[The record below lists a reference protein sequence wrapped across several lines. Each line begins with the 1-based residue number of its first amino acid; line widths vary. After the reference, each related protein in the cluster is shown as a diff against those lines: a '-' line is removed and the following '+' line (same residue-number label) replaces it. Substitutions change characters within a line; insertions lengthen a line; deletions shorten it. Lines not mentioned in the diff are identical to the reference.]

1 MHEAQGSCLALIST
15 SHCSFSN
22 KIRKSPRPGNRT
34 RVSCVTGR
42 NTDHYTTSDVAIAPS
57 KSIFKKYRTKTNK
70 LLFTLTPKT
79 GFKIDSHFYFPY
91 ELGLHVQTKNTS
103 ARPLYYLTCAH
114 PDKQNKHNEQNKH
127 KSGRSTGPLHYI
139 RTQMLQLAGASWSL
153 YYVPQNAHTYATRA
167 LFSTK
172 KSVDNC

>member
-22 KIRKSPRPGNRT
+22 KIRKSPRPGIEPG
-34 RVSCVTGR
+34 SPAWQAGIL
-42 NTDHYTTSDVAIAPS
+42 TTILPRMLPLRHPKA
-57 KSIFKKYRTKTNK
+57 FLKKYRTKTNK